1 MPDSSGRTPPFPEPG
16 NTMLNISLQHRM
28 MMKLSPQQVQY
39 LKMLQLPTL
48 ALEQKIKAELEM
60 NPLLEEG
67 YEEELE
73 AQTEQDEP
81 EKEEPVEETP
91 PEKVEESHAEED
103 EKYSIED
110 YMNDD
115 LHGYKAREP
124 FDGEEKEELPIADSV
139 SLSHRLLEQFSL
151 LDLDDDEILVGQ
163 EIIGNVDED
172 GYLRRELN
180 TIVQDVNLTNST
192 AITVEK
198 GEQVLK
204 KIQHMDPVG
213 IAARSL
219 QECLLVQLEVA
230 PFDTPIKLLAT
241 RLLTEFYD
249 DFTMRH
255 FEELS
260 KKLGIPMDE
269 LKQVIELVQHL
280 NPKPGEGEFTA
291 HENYIVPDFIVT
303 KTETDFVIALN
314 DRNIPPLRINKAY
327 KDLMSKRKKNGVSAE
342 AKDFIRQRFEAAKWF
357 ISSIHQRR
365 ETMLKVMRTIVEKQ
379 HEYFD
384 TGEGLRP
391 MIYKDI
397 AEVISMDISTISR
410 VVNSKYVQTDYGVF
424 SLRHFFSDS
433 ISTTDGD
440 EVSNKEVKKKL
451 KTLIDAEDS
460 LHPLSDHKLAEML
473 NTEGLNI
480 ARRTVAKYREAML
493 IPVARLRRKLT

>member
-1 MPDSSGRTPPFPEPG
+1 
-16 NTMLNISLQHRM
+16 MLNISLQHKM

-67 YEEELE
+67 YEEEVE
-73 AQTEQDEP
+73 ANNEQDEP
-81 EKEEPVEETP
+81 EKEEPTEAEAT
-91 PEKVEESHAEED
+91 KAEED
-103 EKYSIED
+103 HTPEEDDKYSIED

-115 LHGYKAREP
+115 ISGYKAREP
-124 FDGEEKEELPIADSV
+124 FDAEEKEEFPVADTIP
-139 SLSHRLLEQFSL
+139 LYHRLMEQFAL
-151 LDLDDDEILVGQ
+151 LDLDNEEILIGS

-172 GYLRRELN
+172 GYLRRDIP
-180 TIVQDVNLTNST
+180 TIVQDLNLTNGT
-192 AITVEK
+192 TIGVEK
-198 GEQVLK
+198 AEFVLM
-204 KIQHMDPVG
+204 KIQHLDPVG
-213 IAARSL
+213 IACRSL
-219 QECLLVQLEVA
+219 RECLLIQLEVA
-230 PFDTPIKLLAT
+230 DVETAMKTLAL
-241 RLLTEFYD
+241 RLLTEFYE

-260 KKLGIPMDE
+260 KKLNINMDD
-269 LKQVIELVQHL
+269 LKRIIEIIQHL
-280 NPKPGEGEFTA
+280 NPKPGEGAFTA
-291 HENYIVPDFIVT
+291 HENYVVPDFIVT
-303 KTETDFVIALN
+303 KTETDFLISLN

-327 KDLMSKRKKNGVSAE
+327 RELMSKRKKNGVSAE

-365 ETMLKVMRTIVEKQ
+365 ETMSRVMRTILEKQ
-379 HEYFD
+379 KDFFD

-397 AEVISMDISTISR
+397 AEVINMDISTISR

-424 SLRHFFSDS
+424 SLRHFFSDA
-433 ISTTDGD
+433 ISTTDGE
-440 EVSNKEVKKKL
+440 EVSNKEVKRKL
-451 KTLIDAEDS
+451 KTMIDAEDP
-460 LHPLSDHKLAEML
+460 LRPLSDHKLAQML
-473 NTEGLNI
+473 NADGLNI

>member
-1 MPDSSGRTPPFPEPG
+1 
-16 NTMLNISLQHRM
+16 M

-67 YEEELE
+67 YDEEVE
-73 AQTEQDEP
+73 ATSDSDETEKDEP
-81 EKEEPVEETP
+81 TEAEATK
-91 PEKVEESHAEED
+91 AEED
-103 EKYSIED
+103 HTAEEDDKYSIED

-115 LHGYKAREP
+115 SSGYKAREP
-124 FDGEEKEELPIADSV
+124 FDAEEKDDFPVADILP
-139 SLSHRLLEQFSL
+139 LYHRLMEQFSL
-151 LDLDDDEILVGQ
+151 LDLDDEEILIGA

-172 GYLRRELN
+172 GYLRRDIP
-180 TIVQDVNLTNST
+180 TIVQDLNLTNGT
-192 AITVEK
+192 FIGVAKAEA
-198 GEQVLK
+198 VLK
-204 KIQHMDPVG
+204 KIQHLDPVG
-213 IAARSL
+213 IACRSL
-219 QECLLVQLEVA
+219 QECLLIQVEVA
-230 PFDTPIKLLAT
+230 DLDPPLKSLAQ
-241 RLLTEFYD
+241 RLLTDFYE

-260 KKLGIPMDE
+260 KKLCITMDD
-269 LKQVIELVQHL
+269 LKRVIEMIQHL
-280 NPKPGEGEFTA
+280 NPKPGEGAFTA
-291 HENYIVPDFIVT
+291 HENYVVPDFIVT
-303 KTETDFVIALN
+303 KTETDFLISLN

-327 KDLMSKRKKNGVSAE
+327 RELMSKRKKNGVSAE

-365 ETMLKVMRTIVEKQ
+365 ETMSRVMRTIVEKQ
-379 HEYFD
+379 HNFFD

-397 AEVISMDISTISR
+397 AEVINMDISTISR

-424 SLRHFFSDS
+424 SLRHFFSDA
-433 ISTTDGD
+433 ISTTDGE
-440 EVSNKEVKKKL
+440 EVSNKEVKRKL
-451 KTLIDAEDS
+451 KTLIDAEDP
-460 LHPLSDHKLAEML
+460 LRPLSDHKLAQIL
-473 NTEGLNI
+473 NADGLNI

>member
-1 MPDSSGRTPPFPEPG
+1 
-16 NTMLNISLQHRM
+16 M

-67 YEEELE
+67 YDEEIE
-73 AQTEQDEP
+73 ATTEQ
-81 EKEEPVEETP
+81 EEPAAEEPAETEAAKTEEDHTP
-91 PEKVEESHAEED
+91 DED

-115 LHGYKAREP
+115 ISGYKAREP
-124 FDGEEKEELPIADSV
+124 FDGEEREDFPVADTLP
-139 SLSHRLLEQFSL
+139 LYHRLMEQFSM
-151 LDLDDDEILVGQ
+151 LDLDDEEIMIGQ

-172 GYLRRELN
+172 GYLRRDISA
-180 TIVQDVNLTNST
+180 IVQDVNLTQGTTISLGK
-192 AITVEK
+192 AEA
-198 GEQVLK
+198 VLK
-204 KIQHMDPVG
+204 KIQHLDPVG
-213 IAARSL
+213 IASRSL
-219 QECLLVQLEVA
+219 QECLIIQLEVA
-230 PFDTPIKLLAT
+230 PLDTAVRALAH

-255 FEELS
+255 FEELA
-260 KKLGIPMDE
+260 KKLGIGLDG
-269 LKQVIELVQHL
+269 LKVVIEAIQHL
-280 NPKPGEGEFTA
+280 NPKPGEGAFTA
-291 HENYIVPDFIVT
+291 HENYVVPDFIVT
-303 KTETDFVIALN
+303 KTEMDFLISLN

-327 KDLMSKRKKNGVSAE
+327 RELMSKRKKNGVSAE

-365 ETMLKVMRTIVEKQ
+365 ETMSRVMRTIVEKQ
-379 HEYFD
+379 RDFFD

-397 AEVISMDISTISR
+397 AEVINMDISTISR

-424 SLRHFFSDS
+424 SLRHFFSDA
-433 ISTTDGD
+433 ISTSDGD
-440 EVSNKEVKKKL
+440 EVSNKEVKRKL
-451 KTLIDAEDS
+451 KGMIDSEDP
-460 LHPLSDHKLAEML
+460 LRPLSDHKLAQML
-473 NTEGLNI
+473 NAEGLNI